1 MAKHF
6 ALPSMFNFF
15 FHKYIN
21 LGRPDLYL
29 FSSTFE
35 LDEFLF
41 VLQGFSLLEYQVLD
55 GKYQTTS

>member
-15 FHKYIN
+15 SHKYIN
-21 LGRPDLYL
+21 LGRSDLYL

-35 LDEFLF
+35 LDVFLF